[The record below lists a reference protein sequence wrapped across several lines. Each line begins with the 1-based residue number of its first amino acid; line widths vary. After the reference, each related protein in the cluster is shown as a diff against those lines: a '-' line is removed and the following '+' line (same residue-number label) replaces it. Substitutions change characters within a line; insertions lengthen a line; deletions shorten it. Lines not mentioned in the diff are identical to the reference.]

1 MVKVENVY
9 QVNSEKNLKAIFH
22 LRIMIKALLEELLRL
37 RDVNGLTLVI
47 DEGLL
52 GMIRGELDGM
62 IDVEDVLRV
71 FRSLPKIVEIEKI
84 VEKDLSKYLGYL
96 TNTHLLAIQ

>member
-37 RDVNGLTLVI
+37 RDANGLTLVI